1 MSENELTACDRII
14 GDTAFGIIDRRIG
27 AAPADERPF
36 FRVKNLTDEE
46 ALALIERWNAETPG
60 KRLESMTL
68 VVAAD
73 SSEAF
78 PKKFRSDPSRS
89 ITDYRNKNEKGL
101 IYIET
106 KVESDAQGL
115 KSIFSLSDRN
125 FLDGS
130 FDDEDSRIAQRIVE
144 GAWHVAGGNKNGPS
158 ALITERIVQVLDLI
172 HPKPLSIS
180 IRMFTAFSLAVVTEC
195 IGIGGNLDP
204 AEVDQLVGR
213 NLVELGM
220 FPDENWRLGGTGGR
234 VARTLELNSLRAELA
249 SSSTS
254 DLDIDKMLDQVQCTI
269 FKDIDGNEYLS
280 SEQIAWRNLCS
291 SYLESPDR
299 RTRAKIPYRIF
310 EQLFAKDVKG
320 LQLGDRIEG
329 ELEQSSPDRVAEFKE
344 LGVQSGLNRRQQ
356 EDAAK
361 FLDSQPSDELLCPLP
376 TLLSA
381 QTLRMVERAARPNP
395 EQFTNPLIK
404 IAEMA
409 QVFLARNERTSNDW
423 LLCVKPAIGDSDDPP
438 SAGLFAFLYG
448 ATISSVMTD
457 SKLNPSGIEL
467 LVDARLTAIRNP
479 PKVIDE
485 KRDPDEEAEEDE
497 ESQGIV
503 WAPLPIEFSLV
514 LSSTKEQIDVE
525 NGFVW
530 FPDAPE
536 RTALLWLLLA
546 ADDAPRCDQQLR
558 LPEGEE
564 LDAWISQV
572 ASRNVPI
579 TSAASGSFASNV
591 LANPVIKKFQII
603 DEELRKE
610 VKKNGLSSGLLHD
623 SFDQWKETLIQ
634 AKNEFI
640 PNGIVDERIKA
651 ILGMNCLELDGG
663 RRVLMFA
670 THPFRL
676 RWLAA
681 YLDRSENLA
690 IKALAGELPLNRQNS
705 SFYLDWIATLSPHQ
719 QPAVTCNP
727 AGNLILASAELG
739 WSEEFAPLEDATS
752 VVQDGSVDPSATAEI
767 AAQVNS
773 YLEAHPYKRDGLSIL
788 VVLTTGAKFPSE
800 LVKAIRSGDW
810 KSTSVNVHILS
821 PRQTWESVSNHF
833 EEMPSENR
841 MSNNRSLFPPIQI
854 SFHDL
859 QSTDNL
865 HETLDG
871 VSCDIAVI
879 PKFLR
884 DEVEIQENTESV
896 MEKDGRFDALVDRAT
911 HVYGGNHGGA
921 ISVSMRPKGSSSAI
935 DAWSTLTVRQHRTR
949 PVAPSQPENTDFA
962 EIRINFSKTARLFEE
977 AHKVA
982 HWVVTLE
989 RYIAREQI
997 ETLEPKPDIL
1007 TIKEN
1012 VGMSGLYTLIVSS
1025 HSGRKFIVDRLTRK
1039 LRRIT
1044 RDAEEQIFSTELAES
1059 IYDETRLIAPRLA
1072 LQAMGISRVTEEI
1085 VGLKIARNLAER
1097 ISPSKPTDGVVA
1109 WIALDE
1115 HPEWFR
1121 GASAARADLCRVTLA
1136 NSADGL
1142 VTDFLVVEGKLR
1154 QGYDRHGEDQVAKTM
1169 ALIADMLPETEHGYD
1184 PIDAD
1189 LWRDRLAAAIDDVAP
1204 EAKEFFGPAAE
1215 DLHGKRLELPL
1226 GIRDSFREGRFKVG
1240 SLEGLFSICL
1250 YESDGTF
1257 ETSRIPEKRIT
1268 VARSYRNEVLGLVKG
1283 IPALGSGSE
1292 GAGTQCTPFSV
1303 SPPVPPI
1310 GAAEPKENKEATP
1323 HPFPAQTETLENQN
1337 ISPFDSAPIA
1347 GSNIEEIAKECSS
1360 LPSKGKL
1367 SISELERRYQI
1378 ILDTY
1383 GQFDVPVHKPANAAD
1398 RFIEGPASVL
1408 FRLRPGIGV
1417 DPKNI
1422 YSKADSLKLGLE
1434 LDAQQAIRFSIHLGN
1449 VNIDVPKSE
1458 KDRYFVMA
1466 SEMWKRWTKPDDAL
1480 EVPIGEDHLGEL
1492 VTINFSS
1499 ANTPHLLIGGTTGSG
1514 KSEALNTILEGLTK
1528 NYSDKEL
1535 QLQLIDP
1542 KSTELLRFDGVPH
1555 LIGKIGYEPDD
1566 AIELLHKAVGE
1577 MQNRYALFREKKT
1590 NNLPKYNDI
1599 VEAEKRLPWWLI
1611 VLDEYADLTSDAGD
1625 KKEIEALL
1633 KRLAQKARAAGIHV
1647 IIATQKPSSEV
1658 ISTSLRS
1665 NLPAQLAL
1673 RVKSSIESRVI
1684 MDESGAETLNGKGD
1698 AFFKAEGELI
1708 RVQCGLIS

>member
-1 MSENELTACDRII
+1 MSSNSITLCDRVI
-14 GDTAFGIIDRRIG
+14 GHTAFDIIRRRVG
-27 AAPADERPF
+27 GVPEDEKPF
-36 FRVKNLTDEE
+36 FRLKNLTNSE
-46 ALALIERWNAETPG
+46 ALALIETWVEQTPRT
-60 KRLESMTL
+60 RLASMSL

-73 SSEAF
+73 SSVLF
-78 PKKFRSDPSRS
+78 PEQFRADPVGNRNN
-89 ITDYRNKNEKGL
+89 NKNGL

-106 KVESDAQGL
+106 EAGSNAQ
-115 KSIFSLSDRN
+115 SMASMFSLSDRN

-130 FDDEDSRIAQRIVE
+130 FDDEDSRIAHRIVE
-144 GAWHVAGGNKNGPS
+144 GAWLAAGGSKSGPS
-158 ALITERIVQVLDLI
+158 ALISERIVQVLDHV

-180 IRMFTAFSLAVVTEC
+180 IRMFTAFSLAVVKKY
-195 IGIGGNLDP
+195 IGTGGNLDP
-204 AEVDQLVGR
+204 AEVDQLVGQ
-213 NLVELGM
+213 NLTELGL
-220 FPDENWRLGGTGGR
+220 FPDENWRLGGTEPR
-234 VARTLELNSLRAELA
+234 IARTLELNSLRAELA

-254 DLDIDKMLDQVQCTI
+254 DLDIDKILEQIRSTF
-269 FKDIDGNEYLS
+269 FKDIDGNQYRD
-280 SEQIAWRNLCS
+280 SEQVEWRKLCS
-291 SYLESPDR
+291 AYLEGPNR
-299 RTRAKIPYRIF
+299 RTREKIPYRIF

-320 LQLGDRIEG
+320 LQLGDRIEN
-329 ELEQSSPDRVAEFKE
+329 EIEQNDPGRVAEFND
-344 LGVQSGLNRRQQ
+344 LSVQNGLNRRQQ
-356 EDAAK
+356 EDAVK
-361 FLDSQPSDELLCPLP
+361 FLESQPSNELLRPLP

-395 EQFTNPLIK
+395 ERFTNPLIK
-404 IAEMA
+404 IAEIA
-409 QVFLARNERTSNDW
+409 QVFLARNERTSDEW
-423 LLCVKPAIGDSDDPP
+423 RICIKPAIGDSDDPP

-448 ATISSVMTD
+448 ATITSVMTD
-457 SKLNPSGIEL
+457 SKLDPSGIEL
-467 LVDARLTAIRNP
+467 LVDTRLTQVRNP
-479 PKVIDE
+479 PKLIDE
-485 KRDPDEEAEEDE
+485 SIDPDDVDE
-497 ESQGIV
+497 EPQGIV

-514 LSSTKEQIDVE
+514 SLSTNEQIDVE
-525 NGFVW
+525 NGFEW
-530 FPDAPE
+530 LPEAPE
-536 RTALLWLLLA
+536 RIALLWLLIA
-546 ADDAPRCDQQLR
+546 ADDAPQFGQQMR
-558 LPEGEE
+558 RPEGEV
-564 LDAWISQV
+564 LDVWINQV
-572 ASRNVPI
+572 ASRNIPI
-579 TSAASGSFASNV
+579 TSAASGTFAADV
-591 LANPVIKKFQII
+591 IANPVIQKLRSIN
-603 DEELRKE
+603 EELQKE
-610 VKKNGLSSGLLHD
+610 VTKSGLSSGLLQD
-623 SFDQWKETLIQ
+623 SFDQWKEILIQ
-634 AKNEFI
+634 AKKEFI
-640 PNGIVDERIKA
+640 PDGIVDERIKA

-663 RRVLMFA
+663 GRVLMFA
-670 THPFRL
+670 SHPFRL
-676 RWLAA
+676 RWLGA
-681 YLDRSENLA
+681 YLARSENLA
-690 IKALAGELPLNRQNS
+690 IKALSGELPLNRQNS

-727 AGNLILASAELG
+727 AGNLILASGEVG
-739 WSEEFAPLEDATS
+739 WSEEFSPLEDAAA
-752 VVQDGSVDPSATAEI
+752 VVQESSVDPSSIAEI
-767 AAQVNS
+767 AAQVTS
-773 YLEAHPYKRDGLSIL
+773 YLEAHPYKRDGLSLLI
-788 VVLTTGAKFPSE
+788 VLTTGAKFPSE
-800 LVKAIRSGDW
+800 LVKTIRSGDW
-810 KSTSVNVHILS
+810 RSTSVNVHILS
-821 PRQTWESVSNHF
+821 PRRTWESVSNHF
-833 EEMPSENR
+833 EAMPDENR
-841 MSNNRSLFPPIQI
+841 MCSNRSLFPPIQI

-859 QSTDNL
+859 QSTGNL

-871 VSCDIAVI
+871 LSCDIAVI

-884 DEVEIQENTESV
+884 DEVEIQENTESL

-911 HVYGGNHGGA
+911 HVYGGSHGGA
-921 ISVSMRPKGSSSAI
+921 ISVSMRPKGSAPAI
-935 DAWSTLTVRQHRTR
+935 DAWSTLAVRQHRTR

-962 EIRINFSKTARLFEE
+962 EIRINFAQTARLFEE
-977 AHKVA
+977 VHKIA

-1007 TIKEN
+1007 TMREN
-1012 VGMSGLYTLIVSS
+1012 VGISGLYTLIVSS

-1044 RDAEEQIFSTELAES
+1044 KDSGEEKVSAALAES
-1059 IYDETRLIAPRLA
+1059 IYDETRRVAPRLA
-1072 LQAMGISRVTEEI
+1072 LQAMGLSRVTEEI
-1085 VGLKIARNLAER
+1085 LGLKIARYLADR
-1097 ISPSKPTDGVVA
+1097 HRPAKPADGVVA
-1109 WIALDE
+1109 WISLDE

-1121 GASAARADLCRVTLA
+1121 GASATRADLCRVTLS
-1136 NSADGL
+1136 NSPDGL
-1142 VTDFLVVEGKLR
+1142 VADFLVVEGKLR
-1154 QGYDRHGEDQVAKTM
+1154 QGYDNHGEDQVARTL
-1169 ALIADMLPETEHGYD
+1169 ALIADTLPETEDGYV

-1189 LWRDRLAAAIDDVAP
+1189 LWRDRLASAIDDLAP
-1204 EAKEFFGPAAE
+1204 EAKEFFGPSAE
-1215 DLHGKRLELPL
+1215 DSNGKRLELPL

-1250 YESDGTF
+1250 YESEGTL
-1257 ETSRIPEKRIT
+1257 EMVEVPEKKMTI
-1268 VARSYRNEVLGLVKG
+1268 ARSYRNEVLGLLKG
-1283 IPALGSGSE
+1283 TPPPEAGSE
-1292 GAGTQCTPFSV
+1292 GPCAQIKPIPTPPAV
-1303 SPPVPPI
+1303 SDA
-1310 GAAEPKENKEATP
+1310 AAETTENKEAATTP
-1323 HPFPAQTETLENQN
+1323 STAQSETTDSKISAVDAKSPVLEVSTEKIVKAEG
-1337 ISPFDSAPIA
+1337 SSAT
-1347 GSNIEEIAKECSS
+1347 
-1360 LPSKGKL
+1360 KGKL

-1480 EVPIGEDHLGEL
+1480 EVPIGEDHVGEL

-1528 NYSDKEL
+1528 NYSDNEL

-1542 KSTELLRFDGVPH
+1542 KSTELLRFEEVPH

-1577 MQNRYALFREKKT
+1577 MQNRYALFREQKT

-1673 RVKSSIESRVI
+1673 RVKSATESRVI

-1698 AFFKAEGELI
+1698 AFFKAQGELI